1 MITGW
6 TIVQCLSGR
15 LPLLIWW
22 RHSDDKASLSS
33 SEIALEL
40 PTGTELGNMNY
51 NRGYSCSVTMCCH
64 NHIVNIIC
72 GLLGITN
79 QFNLTGIFPRQITQI
94 CSGNLITVI
103 FICAKFSEYC
113 KLWIKRVWKIQRQG
127 LRGKCRKFSTF
138 EKVEFDWL
146 KTLDFSWIKTHLL
159 FFVGGTLS
167 AWILVRGVAQTLN
180 FSRELSEI

>member
-1 MITGW
+1 MAKSKFALKLGPISLLFWPKISTSLWDPLGCSDLSQIFFGSSPVATDW
-6 TIVQCLSGR
+6 DKTVAEIIHTIFVFLGH
-15 LPLLIWW
+15 P
-22 RHSDDKASLSS
+22 
-33 SEIALEL
+33 
-40 PTGTELGNMNY
+40 TELGSMNY

-113 KLWIKRVWKIQRQG
+113 KL
-127 LRGKCRKFSTF
+127 
-138 EKVEFDWL
+138 
-146 KTLDFSWIKTHLL
+146 
-159 FFVGGTLS
+159 
-167 AWILVRGVAQTLN
+167 
-180 FSRELSEI
+180 